1 MSKKVQLLFTLIFWI
16 FCFSSF
22 LSATNGSVDHVQI
35 NCTYKSESSYQLDL
49 YHENSFA
56 FDSGTNFK
64 VFVWRTSAGSA
75 PYKFILTTPTNQLI
89 EKSGTGQ
96 YMYMGEFSTL
106 GMYIAGIDDWDT
118 MRFYANQAIPSQ
130 VDYVEVTYT
139 YQGSQQTKNLAN
151 GSSFSYDSGTTFEFR
166 IYRKSGGTSPYRFK
180 LLKPDGTMFQN
191 WKDGMYKYY
200 GPLSQQGQY
209 GASVDNNG
217 WIYFIANEYI
227 NAGNITVTVK
237 DIYGNMTEDV
247 KVVIYGNPQ
256 PSPQIKTT
264 DVNGQ
269 VRWENLP
276 LGYYS
281 FDAYYEGPNPFD
293 NGTIG
298 ELWATDGITIS
309 QRENSLTLNRNWPYT
324 ETLRVFKVSDNSEVS
339 SQDEI
344 SVGTQLRIEAL
355 VRNRTSESKNT
366 KVRVVADHNQVLN
379 GDFDQESDYLSVLAN
394 NARTYSFNFTPTA
407 PGTYYKAVKTE
418 VTPQGKTDS
427 WNWGQAFVVKDIDF
441 NASFIGSSPIG
452 NLAIGQTLKVKAT
465 YSHSQGVGNIKKFC
479 LKLTHPDKALD
490 IYFDQEQGLS
500 YPKEVYAASLRVEPD
515 DPDAAEV
522 MFEWYVLLRAS
533 QDDDSENAKVSLT
546 DSGIDI
552 QVQAVDYNGIVS
564 QWDSAG
570 LDMGYVEPEYGCTV
584 IIHGYRLIWTDW
596 MQSMGAAIGER
607 LGNARVWI
615 LNPETGL
622 FEPPDTGNHTIGYP
636 DGEAS
641 EEIFIMDWVTES
653 NDIWSGLGFSEAAA
667 NAFVAALIRHQIN
680 HPIPFFLDKIHFI
693 GHSRGSVVTSEM
705 IELLA
710 SFSKFGEGF
719 PSIGT
724 VGESIGVTYLDPH
737 PIYEEAGNVDYV
749 NNMPQRDH
757 QVKVWNNVNWV
768 ISNQKFAE
776 SYYQLDDLPGDI
788 LDFSYGGM
796 PIKSAVNRNLDKTL
810 PGGLDLGHS
819 EIHAWYYGTI
829 NPVASNNE
837 ILTMIDEVRERA
849 GLAMVVQIDRANWYF
864 DGRGL
869 ETGYSH
875 CPRGG
880 SHPHRFIAP
889 HYGEDTTPVSEPEYD
904 YHDRVL
910 FNGDFDYHSGMDIPG
925 WQYQG
930 GGGDADPV
938 DNRLRFDAFETKRTH
953 NFFYIPNEV
962 TELKFDLNIVNPG
975 DNVLIV
981 YFNND
986 KNLPLKTIPLVS
998 GNGGWQTI
1006 PGQDFENYKGEVVN
1020 LTFEVDGQALGI
1032 EVYVDDVLF
1041 TFTQNNTIPQTPGDL
1056 IPLDGEPVYTL
1067 TPTFEWS
1074 SFQDGGD
1081 GNTQTGYQLKVRC
1094 DTDGDIIVYD
1104 TGFAPDTSSRTHQI
1118 PGGYLEWGKNYHWHV
1133 RYKDSSGDWSEW
1145 SADTPDTHQDFYTQP
1160 PCTPPSINEH
1170 PKDDTIESGQTAY
1183 LFVEAT
1189 GDLPLSYQWYEGL
1202 KGDTSKPIDG
1212 AIYYDYQT
1220 PGLTSTTRYWVRVSN
1235 SCQPPADSNTATI
1248 TVEICTP
1255 PEIID
1260 HPQNQQVYSGGS
1272 VNLFVNAEGDLPLSY
1287 QWYEGISGDTSNPI
1301 NGATS
1306 SSYQTPPLTSNT
1318 SYWVR
1323 VSNSCNPSA
1332 DSDTAT
1338 ITVYEGIPEIERNAL
1353 IALYNSTNGD
1363 NWTNNDGWKDPPLHT
1378 DGFAMP
1384 GTEENW
1390 YGITVENH
1398 TVIKIR
1404 LYINNLVGTIPLEIG
1419 NLTNL
1424 QDLHLSDNSLSGSIP
1439 TQLCSL
1445 IDLEYLSLF
1454 NNQLSGSI
1462 PVEIGNLSSLI
1473 YLNLNRNQLSGGIP
1487 LELVNL
1493 INLQELRLD
1502 RNQLSGAI
1510 PKEFENLSDLQSL
1523 YLSSNQFSGSI
1534 PPELGN
1540 LSNLQILHLES
1551 NRLAGKIPT
1560 SFQDLVNLSIT
1571 DIGYNALY
1579 INADDGDFR
1588 EFLNI
1593 KDPDWESTQ
1602 TTAPTD
1608 VSAEALTNDSIE
1620 VSWTPITYTN
1630 DPGGY
1635 RVLYST
1641 TQGGPYTLFDMTTDK
1656 TTSSMTVTDLTAGTT
1671 YYFVIQTR
1679 TEPHDNNENTV
1690 DSEYSVEVSAEPI
1703 PGVSSIK
1710 VISPNGGEY
1719 WEVSSVQN
1727 ITWSTTGTVGNVKIE
1742 YSTDNGQNWDTVIDS
1757 TPNDFLQPWTIPDVS
1772 SAECLV
1778 RVSEIDGS
1786 PADTSDSVFS
1796 IGEVTSLSVSSP
1808 NGGEY
1813 WEVGSTHNI
1822 TWTSIGIVGNVTIEY
1837 SIDNGSNWT
1846 NIAAST
1852 VNDGSHNWTIPDKPS
1867 GNCLIRISASDLDV
1881 SISDVSDAAFSI
1893 VSPSNIV
1900 VTSPNGGETWEVAST
1915 QEITWNSTG
1924 PNEVSHVIIE
1934 YSTNRGA
1941 TWKNIVTS
1949 TVNDGSYHWTIPDT
1963 PSDNCIV
1970 RITGLDVD
1978 ISSSDI
1984 SNGVFS
1990 IVLPPSPKITIISPN
2005 GNESCKIGSIYK
2017 ITWIS
2022 TGNVDEVRI
2031 ECSFNN
2037 GTSWIDIVTST
2048 PNTHSFDWTVPD
2060 NPSNDCLVR
2069 VSEPDGDPADVS
2081 ENVFTIVGLN
2091 TITLISPNGG
2101 EILEAG
2107 TTHNITWNTTGTF
2120 GDVKIEYSIDSGASW
2135 TDIVTT
2141 TDNSGGYDWIVP
2153 DTPSDNCRVRI
2164 SESTLDNGPSDFSDA
2179 DFSIIPPSS
2188 PTVEIIF
2195 PNGGETLSIGKKYE
2209 IMWTTIGSLDFV
2221 NIEYSIEGG
2230 TSWTDIATSST
2241 NTGTYEWEIPVSPT
2255 ENCLIRVSDPN
2266 GESSDTSD
2274 SVFSIEFS
2282 TDVIKNCDFN
2292 PLNTST
2298 WTITG
2303 TSGAWFQR
2311 DVIGYGDT
2319 IICSGNHSGDNIIK
2333 QQITIPNNANSF
2345 MWNISTMEYG
2355 VMSQDQVNARVSVK
2369 FADSYLINNYDPPYG
2384 LKEHTI
2390 NENIQHLRGQ
2400 TGWLELIHHSSS
2412 AWGVVWS
2419 NWVYID
2425 GTMTPDSI
2433 TVNSPNGG
2441 ERLTIGKT
2449 YEIMWTTVG
2458 ILDFVKIEYSIDNG
2472 TSWTDIATSAP
2483 NSGTY
2488 EWEVPVSPAENCLI
2502 RVSDPNGELSD
2513 TSDSVFSIKFSN
2525 GVIKNCDFNPLDTST
2540 WTITGTSGAWYQRDV
2555 IGYGDTIICSGNHSG
2570 DNIIKQQIT
2579 IPDNANSFMWNISTM
2594 EYGVMTQDQVNARV
2608 SVKFAGSYLINNYDP
2623 PYGLKEHTII
2633 ENIQHLRGQTGW
2645 LELIHHSSSSWGVVW
2660 SDWVYIDGT
2669 MTTDSI
2675 TVNSPNGGESWEVG
2689 STHEITWTTTGIVND
2704 VVIEYSINSGTS
2716 WIEIIDS
2723 TSNDGS
2729 YEWYVP
2735 DNPSQNCLI
2744 RIKDIDGEPLDDSDA
2759 VFSIVPPSSDS
2770 ITVIF
2775 PNGGENLSVGT
2786 TQEIT
2791 WSSIGTIDN
2800 VMIEYSTDSG
2810 TSWTIIVQ
2818 CTVNDG
2824 SFNWTITGNPSDSCL
2839 IRIRGCD
2846 GDDEPMDVSDAV
2858 FSIISPSQAAI
2869 TVITPNGG
2877 ESLTV
2882 YSTYDIT
2889 WDSTG
2894 TVNNVKIEYSTNRGA
2909 SWTDIVQSTVDN
2921 GSYNWTVPDT
2931 PSDECLVR
2939 ISRNDGDEAPS
2950 DVSDAV
2956 FSIAS
2961 ASSLVLT
2968 APNGEEII
2976 QPGENFLVKWIS
2988 NDQRIANIKLEYSPD
3003 NGTTYLPIVDCIPNT
3018 GYYYWQVPHHIS
3030 SNCLVRISNAEAMKP
3045 AQTTLLYDIK
3055 FRINVF
3061 AAPFL
3066 NSEMFTIW
3074 LGDLLNVNED
3084 MQHLVPKI
3092 SLRRESN
3099 GDIYLQFDEFTAK
3112 IPEIASLSNQ
3122 WHKLKILLN
3131 PDTNLE
3137 SLWLDNTLVFENL
3150 PMKPGSIFIPA
3161 VSFSISAEATES
3173 FAGVEIDD
3181 FNVCIFDSIGRENR
3195 CIMLF
3200 SEDFETFEVGKLHR
3214 NSGWRWTEF
3223 NQRKVDRS
3231 KNSGNIFVTLDSISR
3246 VKSLCLQTIGEIETL
3261 AVKYFNIPQNFPFD
3275 TSDEPFEIKGMSKFY

>member
-1 MSKKVQLLFTLIFWI
+1 MNRKAQLLFTLI

-22 LSATNGSVDHVQI
+22 LSAANGSVDHVQI

-64 VFVWRTSAGSA
+64 VFVWRTSAGSS

-180 LLKPDGTMFQN
+180 LLKPDGSMSQN
-191 WKDGMYKYY
+191 WHDGMYKYY
-200 GPLSQQGQY
+200 GSLSQQGQY

-217 WIYFIANEYI
+217 WIYFTANEYV

-237 DIYGNMTEDV
+237 DIYGNMTEDA

-264 DVNGQ
+264 DANGQ

-276 LGYYS
+276 LDYYS
-281 FDAYYEGPNPFD
+281 FDTYYEGPNPFD

-298 ELWATDGITIS
+298 ELWAAEGKTIS
-309 QRENSLTLNRNWPYT
+309 QGENSLALNRNWPYT

-339 SQDEI
+339 SLDEI

-355 VRNRTSESKNT
+355 VRNKTSESKNT
-366 KVRVVADHNQVLN
+366 KVRVVVDHNQVLN

-394 NARTYSFNFTPTA
+394 NTRTYSFNFTPTA

-441 NASFIGSSPIG
+441 NASFVESYPTG
-452 NLAIGQTLKVKAT
+452 NLAVGQTLTVKAT
-465 YSHSQGVGNIKKFC
+465 YSHNQGVGNIKKFC
-479 LKLTHPDKALD
+479 LKLTHPDKTLD

-552 QVQAVDYNGIVS
+552 QVQAVNYNGIAS
-564 QWDSAG
+564 QLDSAG
-570 LDMGYVEPEYGCTV
+570 LNMGYVEPEYGCTV
-584 IIHGYRLIWTDW
+584 ITHGAQLNGTLPVWPKA
-596 MQSMGAAIGER
+596 MGAAIGER
-607 LGNARVWI
+607 IGNARVWI
-615 LNPETGL
+615 LDPGTGL
-622 FEPPDTGNHTIGYP
+622 FEPPDSGNHAIGNP
-636 DGEAS
+636 VGEAS
-641 EEIFIMDWVTES
+641 EEIFIVDWATES
-653 NDIWSGLGFSEAAA
+653 NDVWSGLGFSEAAA
-667 NAFVAALIRHQIN
+667 NTFVAALIRHQIN

-693 GHSRGSVVTSEM
+693 GHSRGTVVASEM

-719 PSIGT
+719 PFTGI

-737 PIYEEAGNVDYV
+737 PVYEEAGNVDYV
-749 NNMPQRDH
+749 NNVPQRDE

-776 SYYQLDDLPGDI
+776 SYYQLNDLPGDF
-788 LDFSYGGM
+788 LDLSYGGM

-810 PGGLDLGHS
+810 PGGLDLDHS

-829 NPVASNNE
+829 NPKALNNE
-837 ILTMIDEVRERA
+837 ILGVINEVRESSGSFILGA
-849 GLAMVVQIDRANWYF
+849 IQIDRANWYF
-864 DGRGL
+864 DGCGL

-880 SHPHRFIAP
+880 SHAHRFIAP

-904 YHDRVL
+904 YHERVL

-938 DNRLRFDAFETKRTH
+938 ENRLRFDAFETKRTH

-1056 IPLDGEPVYTL
+1056 IPSDGEPVYTL

-1081 GNTQTGYQLKVRC
+1081 GNTQAGYQLKVRC

-1104 TGFAPDTSSRTHQI
+1104 TGFVPDTLSRIHQI

-1160 PCTPPSINEH
+1160 PCTPPLIIEH
-1170 PKDDTIESGQTAY
+1170 PESNTVQSGGTAY
-1183 LFVEAT
+1183 LFVEAS
-1189 GDLPLSYQWYEGL
+1189 GDQPLSYQWYEGL

-1248 TVEICTP
+1248 TVEICSP
-1255 PEIID
+1255 PIIID
-1260 HPQNQQVYSGGS
+1260 HPQNQQIFSGGS
-1272 VNLFVNAEGDLPLSY
+1272 VNLFVYAEGDLPLSY
-1287 QWYEGISGDTSNPI
+1287 QWYQGISGNTSNPI

-1306 SSYQTPPLTSNT
+1306 DSYQTPPLTSNT

-1323 VSNSCNPSA
+1323 VSNSCNPPA

-1353 IALYNSTNGD
+1353 IALYNSTNGE
-1363 NWTNNDGWKDPPLHT
+1363 NWTNNNGWKDPPLHT
-1378 DGFAMP
+1378 DGFSMP

-1398 TVIKIR
+1398 TVTKIG
-1404 LYINNLVGTIPLEIG
+1404 LFINNLLGTIPIEIG

-1424 QDLHLSDNSLSGSIP
+1424 KDLNLSDNSLSGSIP
-1439 TQLCSL
+1439 TQLSSL
-1445 IDLEYLSLF
+1445 IDLEYLNLF
-1454 NNQLSGSI
+1454 N
-1462 PVEIGNLSSLI
+1462 
-1473 YLNLNRNQLSGGIP
+1473 NQLSGGIP
-1487 LELVNL
+1487 LELFNL
-1493 INLQELRLD
+1493 INLLELRLD
-1502 RNQLSGAI
+1502 GNQLSGTI
-1510 PKEFENLSDLQSL
+1510 PKEFENLSGLQTL
-1523 YLSSNQFSGSI
+1523 YLSFNQLSGSI
-1534 PPELGN
+1534 PPEFGN
-1540 LSNLQILHLES
+1540 LSNLQILHLEG
-1551 NRLAGKIPT
+1551 NWIAGKIPT
-1560 SFQDLVNLSIT
+1560 SFQGLVNLSIT

-1579 INADDGDFR
+1579 INANEGDFR
-1588 EFLNI
+1588 EFLDS

-1602 TTAPTD
+1602 TIAPTD
-1608 VSAEALTNDSIE
+1608 VSTEALTNDSIE

-1641 TQGGPYTLFDMTTDK
+1641 IQGGPYTLFDMTTDK
-1656 TTSSMTVTDLTAGTT
+1656 TISSMTVTGLTAGTT
-1671 YYFVIQTR
+1671 YYFVVQTR
-1679 TEPHDNNENTV
+1679 TEPHENNENTV

-1710 VISPNGGEY
+1710 VISPNGDEY
-1719 WEVSSVQN
+1719 WEVGTVQN

-1742 YSTDNGQNWDTVIDS
+1742 YSTDNGKNWNTIIDS
-1757 TPNDFLQPWTIPDVS
+1757 TPNDFLHPWTIPDVS
-1772 SAECLV
+1772 SSDCLV
-1778 RVSEIDGS
+1778 RVSEFDGS
-1786 PADTSDSVFS
+1786 PSDTSDSVFS
-1796 IGEVTSLSVSSP
+1796 IGEVISLTVSSP
-1808 NGGEY
+1808 NGGEN

-1822 TWTSIGIVGNVTIEY
+1822 AWTSTGIVGNVTIEC
-1837 SIDNGSNWT
+1837 STDNGSNWT

-1881 SISDVSDAAFSI
+1881 SISDVSDSVFSI
-1893 VSPSNIV
+1893 VSPSTIV

-1924 PNEVSHVIIE
+1924 PNDVSHAIIE

-1949 TVNDGSYHWTIPDT
+1949 TVNDGSYNWTIPDT
-1963 PSDNCIV
+1963 PSDNCII
-1970 RITGLDVD
+1970 RITGLDMD

-1990 IVLPPSPKITIISPN
+1990 IVLPPSAKITITSPN
-2005 GNESCKIGSIYK
+2005 GGESCKVGSIHK
-2017 ITWIS
+2017 ITWTTI
-2022 TGNVDEVRI
+2022 GNVNEVRI

-2037 GTSWIDIVTST
+2037 GTSWVDIVSSI
-2048 PNTHSFDWTVPD
+2048 PNTGSFDWTVPD

-2069 VSEPDGDPADVS
+2069 ISEPDGDPADVS
-2081 ENVFTIVGLN
+2081 DNVFSIVEPS

-2107 TTHNITWNTTGTF
+2107 TSHNITWTSTGTV

-2135 TDIVTT
+2135 TGIVTT
-2141 TDNSGGYDWIVP
+2141 TDNNGGYDWVVP
-2153 DTPSDNCRVRI
+2153 DAPSDNCRIRI
-2164 SESTLDNGPSDFSDA
+2164 SESTLDQGPSDLSDA
-2179 DFSIIPPSS
+2179 DFSIIPPPS
-2188 PTVEIIF
+2188 PTVEVTF
-2195 PNGGETLSIGKKYE
+2195 PNGGESLTVGKKYE
-2209 IMWTTIGSLDFV
+2209 IMWTTIGTLDFV
-2221 NIEYSIEGG
+2221 NIEYSTDNG
-2230 TSWTDIATSST
+2230 TSWADIATSTANS
-2241 NTGTYEWEIPVSPT
+2241 GTYEWEVPVSPA
-2255 ENCLIRVSDPN
+2255 ENCLIRVSDPD
-2266 GESSDTSD
+2266 GESADTSD
-2274 SVFSIEFS
+2274 AVFSIEFS

-2311 DVIGYGDT
+2311 DVIGYG
-2319 IICSGNHSGDNIIK
+2319 N
-2333 QQITIPNNANSF
+2333 
-2345 MWNISTMEYG
+2345 
-2355 VMSQDQVNARVSVK
+2355 
-2369 FADSYLINNYDPPYG
+2369 
-2384 LKEHTI
+2384 
-2390 NENIQHLRGQ
+2390 
-2400 TGWLELIHHSSS
+2400 
-2412 AWGVVWS
+2412 
-2419 NWVYID
+2419 
-2425 GTMTPDSI
+2425 
-2433 TVNSPNGG
+2433 
-2441 ERLTIGKT
+2441 
-2449 YEIMWTTVG
+2449 
-2458 ILDFVKIEYSIDNG
+2458 
-2472 TSWTDIATSAP
+2472 
-2483 NSGTY
+2483 
-2488 EWEVPVSPAENCLI
+2488 
-2502 RVSDPNGELSD
+2502 
-2513 TSDSVFSIKFSN
+2513 
-2525 GVIKNCDFNPLDTST
+2525 
-2540 WTITGTSGAWYQRDV
+2540 
-2555 IGYGDTIICSGNHSG
+2555 TIICSGNHSG

-2608 SVKFAGSYLINNYDP
+2608 SVKFAGSYLISNYDP

-2645 LELIHHSSSSWGVVW
+2645 LELVHHSSSAWGVVWSNWVYIDGTITPDSITVNSPNGGESLSVGKKYEIMWATVGALDFVNIEYSTDNGTSWTDIVTSTANSGTYEWEVPVTPAENCLIRVSDPNGELSDTSDSVFSIKFSTGVIKNCDFNPLDTSTWTITGTSGAWYQRDVIGYGDTIICSGNHSGDNIIKQQITIPNDANSFMWNISTMEYGVMTQDQVNARVSVKFAGSYLIDNYDPPYGLKEHTINVNIQHLRGQTGWLELIHHSSSAWGVVW
-2660 SDWVYIDGT
+2660 SNWVYIDGT

-2675 TVNSPNGGESWEVG
+2675 TVNSPNGGESWEIG
-2689 STHEITWTTTGIVND
+2689 STHDITWTTTGIVND

-2723 TSNDGS
+2723 TPNDGS

-2744 RIKDIDGEPLDDSDA
+2744 RVKEIDGEPLDDSDA

-2770 ITVIF
+2770 ITVIS
-2775 PNGGENLSVGT
+2775 PNGGENLSVET
-2786 TQEIT
+2786 TQEIS

-2824 SFNWTITGNPSDSCL
+2824 SFNWTIPGNPSDNCL

-2858 FSIISPSQAAI
+2858 FSIISPSQASI
-2869 TVITPNGG
+2869 TVTTPNGG

-2882 YSTYDIT
+2882 DSTYDIT

-2894 TVNNVKIEYSTNRGA
+2894 TVNNIKIEYSTNRGA
-2909 SWTDIVQSTVDN
+2909 SWTDVVQSTVNN

-2931 PSDECLVR
+2931 PSDNCLVK
-2939 ISRNDGDEAPS
+2939 ISGIDSDEEPS
-2950 DVSDAV
+2950 DVSDSV

-2968 APNGEEII
+2968 SPNGEETLH
-2976 QPGENFLVKWIS
+2976 PEENFLIKWESDKNIG
-2988 NDQRIANIKLEYSPD
+2988 NIKLEYSPD
-3003 NGTTYLPIVDCIPNT
+3003 NGTTYLPIGDRIPNT
-3018 GYYYWQVPHHIS
+3018 SSYQWQVPHHIS
-3030 SNCLVRISNAEAMKP
+3030 SNCLVRISSAEALKLP
-3045 AQTTLLYDIK
+3045 PPTLLYDMK
-3055 FRINVF
+3055 FRVTLPQLSSIAGGEIF
-3061 AAPFL
+3061 IL
-3066 NSEMFTIW
+3066 W
-3074 LGDLLNVNED
+3074 LGDSENQIQQYNAPGISIIRETNGD
-3084 MQHLVPKI
+3084 DYI
-3092 SLRRESN
+3092 SLN
-3099 GDIYLQFDEFTAK
+3099 GTIKK
-3112 IPEIASLSNQ
+3112 IPRSCSKAEQ
-3122 WHKLKILLN
+3122 WHRLKVLYN
-3131 PDTNLE
+3131 NE
-3137 SLWLDNTLVFENL
+3137 AQMVSLWLNERIIFEDFL
-3150 PMKPGSIFIPA
+3150 LDSEQTFLPA
-3161 VSFSISAEATES
+3161 VSLTIDPWNSPAVEIDHFSVQVYDSWDGIDRYNNLFTEDFES
-3173 FAGVEIDD
+3173 FAD
-3181 FNVCIFDSIGRENR
+3181 
-3195 CIMLF
+3195 
-3200 SEDFETFEVGKLHR
+3200 GKYPV
-3214 NSGWRWTEF
+3214 NSGWKSLELSKQMS
-3223 NQRKVDRS
+3223 NQKAYT
-3231 KNSGNIFVTLDSISR
+3231 GNIFVSRDAISGM
-3246 VKSLCLQTIGEIETL
+3246 KSLKLQTKGDVDLTVI
-3261 AVKYFNIPQNFPFD
+3261 KHFSIPGHFHFD
-3275 TSDEPFEIKGMSKFY
+3275 TSDKPFEIKYKESEEKRQSDSTLKE